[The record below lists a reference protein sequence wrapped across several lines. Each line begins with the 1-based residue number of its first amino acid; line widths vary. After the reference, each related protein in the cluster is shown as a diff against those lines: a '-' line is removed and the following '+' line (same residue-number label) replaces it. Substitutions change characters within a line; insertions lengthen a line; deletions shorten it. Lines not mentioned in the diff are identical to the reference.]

1 MDYKKIMDSL
11 FKENFEL
18 ERQRDQYKAER
29 DKFEQMINEEC
40 ERGYKMEGKYH
51 DMKAERNSLIDDLSW
66 YKAKVS
72 RLEREKKER
81 EKRAE
86 EAMTLAEEANCQVVS
101 LQELL
106 EINESSTKDLI
117 LKLQNSDTQK
127 IEDENKELKRL
138 AESRKGTIK
147 GLKRHVK
154 DLRLQSNTYF
164 DEWQTVKN
172 LYTTLTNHIRMKAEN
187 NPGVSRYIDLVN
199 YIDRLEKGEN

>member
-1 MDYKKIMDSL
+1 MIINSENHTVLMHEDDYSKIM
-11 FKENFEL
+11 
-18 ERQRDQYKAER
+18 QYKTER
-29 DKFEQMINEEC
+29 DT
-40 ERGYKMEGKYH
+40 
-51 DMKAERNSLIDDLSW
+51 LIDDLSW

>member
-1 MDYKKIMDSL
+1 MRRKVNNSETHETKRYYEVPPEKVQEWSDTIEKLTK
-11 FKENFEL
+11 
-18 ERQRDQYKAER
+18 QRDQYKTER
-29 DKFEQMINEEC
+29 DT
-40 ERGYKMEGKYH
+40 
-51 DMKAERNSLIDDLSW
+51 LIDDLSW

-154 DLRLQSNTYF
+154 DLRLQSDTYF
-164 DEWQTVKN
+164 EQWQQHKALN
-172 LYTTLTNHIRMKAEN
+172 NEFSQHIGNKPSSSTYKYFRAKLD
-187 NPGVSRYIDLVN
+187 DLN
-199 YIDRLEKGEN
+199 ITEDK